1 MTKLSVS
8 KTSSVKI
15 EQDAQRPELPDGCKW
30 NDDGTVHF
38 QLRKPVV
45 LQGANQDGANTVT
58 FSELTFRD
66 LNGGD
71 MIDSIDQGKAS
82 ARTLFML
89 CAATG
94 LGPSGAAVFRAMKG
108 SDYVRAQAVMNVFTN
123 DGP

>member
-8 KTSSVKI
+8 KTSSVKV
-15 EQDAQRPELPDGCKW
+15 EQDEQRPELPNGCKW

-38 QLRKPVV
+38 TFRKPVV
-45 LQGANQDGANTVT
+45 LQGSNQDGPNTVT

-71 MIDSIDQGKAS
+71 MIDSIDLGKGS
-82 ARTLFML
+82 ARTVFML

-94 LGPSGAAVFRAMKG
+94 LGPSGEAVFRAMKG